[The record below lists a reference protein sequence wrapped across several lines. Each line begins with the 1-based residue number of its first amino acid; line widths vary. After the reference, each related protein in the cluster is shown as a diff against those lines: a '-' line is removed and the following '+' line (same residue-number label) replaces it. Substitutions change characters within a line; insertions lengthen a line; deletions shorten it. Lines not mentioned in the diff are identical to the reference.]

1 MIQVELRM
9 SKPFKA
15 LWILNHIPD
24 LKQEITKI
32 RYLKLYKGLVLDYIP
47 II

>member
-1 MIQVELRM
+1 VFEL
-9 SKPFKA
+9 A
-15 LWILNHIPD
+15 LNHIPD

>member
-9 SKPFKA
+9 SSPFKA
-15 LWILNHIPD
+15 LWILNQIPD

-32 RYLKLYKGLVLDYIP
+32 RYLKIYRGLVKNYIAN
-47 II
+47 I

>member
-9 SKPFKA
+9 SSPFRA
-15 LWILNHIPD
+15 VWILNYIPD

-32 RYLKLYKGLVLDYIP
+32 RYLKIYRGLVKNYIAN
-47 II
+47 I

>member
-9 SKPFKA
+9 SSPFKA
-15 LWILNHIPD
+15 VWILNHITY

-32 RYLKLYKGLVLDYIP
+32 RYLKLYRSLVKIYIP

>member
-9 SKPFKA
+9 SRPFKA

-24 LKQEITKI
+24 LKQEIT
-32 RYLKLYKGLVLDYIP
+32 
-47 II
+47 

>member
-9 SKPFKA
+9 SRPFKA

-32 RYLKLYKGLVLDYIP
+32 RYLKLYRSLVNNDIP

>member
-9 SKPFKA
+9 SSPFKA
-15 LWILNHIPD
+15 IWILNHIPD

-32 RYLKLYKGLVLDYIP
+32 RYLKLYRSLVNNYIP

>member
-9 SKPFKA
+9 SSPFKA
-15 LWILNHIPD
+15 VWILNHIPD

-32 RYLKLYKGLVLDYIP
+32 RYLKIYRGLVKNYIP

>member
-9 SKPFKA
+9 SRPFKA

-32 RYLKLYKGLVLDYIP
+32 RYLKIYRGLVKNYI
-47 II
+47 III